1 MSERLDRPMAGKNCL
16 VTGGT
21 RGIGFYTARGLA
33 SQGAHVILVGHNAA
47 HGEQALERIG
57 EAVGEG
63 AASFLLAD
71 LSAQDQV
78 QRLARDVQDR
88 YMHLD
93 VLVNN
98 VGAVFVRRQES
109 VDGIEMTLA
118 LNHLSYFLLTGL
130 LLDMLKGSA
139 PARIVNVSSDAHHRA
154 EMNFEDL
161 QFEERY
167 SSFQTYAQSKLANLL
182 FTYELARRLEGSKVT
197 VNALHPGFVNS
208 HLYRRMGIL
217 RPVVKLIGFL
227 IGKSA
232 EEGAETSIYV
242 ASSPEVEGVSGKY
255 FIDREPVSSS
265 PASYDTKS
273 ARCLWEISQDLT
285 RTVGD
290 DDVRRQEA
298 RHA

>member
-1 MSERLDRPMAGKNCL
+1 MSERLDRPMAGRNCL
-16 VTGGT
+16 ITGST
-21 RGIGFYTARGLA
+21 RGIGFYTARALA
-33 SQGAHVILVGHNAA
+33 LKGAHVILVGHNEA

-63 AASFLLAD
+63 AASFFLAD
-71 LSAQDQV
+71 LSAQDQI
-78 QRLARDVQDR
+78 QRLARDVQNR
-88 YMHLD
+88 YAHLE

-98 VGAVFVRRQES
+98 VGAIFAKRQES

-118 LNHLSYFLLTGL
+118 LNHLSYFALTGL

-161 QFEERY
+161 QFKERY
-167 SSFQTYAQSKLANLL
+167 SSFKTYAQSKLANLL

-208 HLYRRMGIL
+208 HLYRQMGIL

-255 FIDREPVSSS
+255 FVDREPVSSS
-265 PASYDTKS
+265 PASYDTEA
-273 ARCLWEISQDLT
+273 ARRLWKISQDLT
-285 RTVGD
+285 NAIPTRL
-290 DDVRRQEA
+290 DV
-298 RHA
+298 